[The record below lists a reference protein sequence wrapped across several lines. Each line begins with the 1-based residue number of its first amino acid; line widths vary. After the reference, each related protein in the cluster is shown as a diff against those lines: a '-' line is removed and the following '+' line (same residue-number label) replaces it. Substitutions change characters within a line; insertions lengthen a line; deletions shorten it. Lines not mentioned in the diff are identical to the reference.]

1 MSAALCWRCVVTD
14 FFLSTTLKGI
24 PSDPQSHQSRPPG
37 SETLIASEARR
48 QRLPAVNN
56 EPSRPT
62 SLGLAPRDLML
73 RGFSLSG
80 LAICRLA
87 SGSLATRSL
96 TPRSLAS
103 HGLPSGHKTSRGLT
117 SRHAAQRHA
126 ALRQTTCG
134 PGADTALR
142 PPHAPDIG
150 SLPRK

>member
-73 RGFSLSG
+73 RGNMQ
-80 LAICRLA
+80 ARV
-87 SGSLATRSL
+87 
-96 TPRSLAS
+96 
-103 HGLPSGHKTSRGLT
+103 
-117 SRHAAQRHA
+117 
-126 ALRQTTCG
+126 RQ
-134 PGADTALR
+134 PGNTQ
-142 PPHAPDIG
+142 PHATQLSFPWPAIRPQDVTRPYVTPCRSAPRGPAPDNLRAWG
-150 SLPRK
+150 RHRLETAPRTGYWLFAA